1 MRVTP
6 GHLFFIGLILKDNSV
21 IDTKPVQ
28 SRNVSK
34 CGIHPAQ
41 GGVPSLLNMWNRIV
55 GGKESEPGAH
65 PWQVSLKRRKSHY
78 CGGTIISEKWVL
90 TAAHCIRDRNILS
103 VLKVTAGEYNL
114 KNLEKAEQTQT
125 VKRVI
130 IHPKFKA
137 AYPVEYDI
145 ALLELN
151 GIFIFG
157 ENIYPACLPKEG
169 DIFDTGTICTT
180 AGWGRLSE
188 GGRLPNTLHE
198 VELPIL
204 DFKTCLKAMQSVIRR
219 FKGET
224 LMCAGFPD
232 GRKDACQ
239 GDSGGPLMCRGE
251 VDAWTVTGVTS
262 WGMGCGRSWK
272 DNNSKSPSK
281 RGTPGIFTK
290 VKALKSWIQQTM
302 GNELQ
307 GYSRS
312 ISPEA
317 VNCSVNDGALIAV
330 EGRLDYP
337 ESPRLYY
344 ENNEICQWTIYAP
357 EGKHILLEFIQFDI
371 EPGTFCGNDFLS
383 VYDEQEKL
391 IGTFCG
397 TIPPSPLVI
406 NTKSVTLKFISDFSH
421 FGTGFSVQYKAVE
434 PGTLRGSGCGSQETL
449 SKQGVIQSMQ
459 FPQQYSNNAHCRWLI
474 QAPENHV
481 IKLEFEDFE
490 VELSNNCSNDL
501 VTVRDTWIET
511 NQSVK
516 LCGLSPPPPVFSNGT
531 AMIVQFSSDDVQDL
545 KGFRAVVSFI
555 EASDHLPGSETT
567 AVASPTEKSYHS
579 VFFAGSHE
587 DEVQNT
593 VGTPVSATLSDQMT
607 LPFSET
613 QLFEVTELYNQG
625 RRTVGAFEESLMATD
640 PFGNE
645 VGKVHFSS
653 GHKNVLLMGNEGEIQ
668 SPDHTEQL
676 S

>member
-1 MRVTP
+1 M
-6 GHLFFIGLILKDNSV
+6 
-21 IDTKPVQ
+21 
-28 SRNVSK
+28 
-34 CGIHPAQ
+34 

-676 S
+676 RYLTSRTTWSCSFSKEHTFS